1 MDTQRLGSLIR
12 AVRVRRGL
20 RQRELAGMCEVGQT
34 TISLVERGHGDR
46 LSLATLDQIARS
58 LDIRVDLVARW
69 RGGDAERLLSHRH
82 SELAAGVAARIGSE
96 PGWTVFPEVSFS
108 VYGERGVV
116 DQLAWHAAARHLIV
130 IELKTEFVDFNELL
144 GTLDRKARLARTI
157 ALERGLDPAPVSV
170 WLIVTDTSA
179 NRRQA
184 RRHAALLRARFTLDG
199 RSFTRTL
206 RNPASAATT
215 GLAFW
220 ADSNRGAGGP
230 DVRVA
235 PRP

>member
-1 MDTQRLGSLIR
+1 MDTLRLGSLIR

-82 SELAAGVAARIGSE
+82 SELAASVAARIGSE

-116 DQLAWHAAARHLIV
+116 DQLAWHAAARHLIGSSSRPSSS
-130 IELKTEFVDFNELL
+130 ISTSCWAPWTERP
-144 GTLDRKARLARTI
+144 GWR
-157 ALERGLDPAPVSV
+157 
-170 WLIVTDTSA
+170 
-179 NRRQA
+179 
-184 RRHAALLRARFTLDG
+184 G
-199 RSFTRTL
+199 RSPSREVWTR
-206 RNPASAATT
+206 RPSAS
-215 GLAFW
+215 G
-220 ADSNRGAGGP
+220 
-230 DVRVA
+230 
-235 PRP
+235 